1 MVLPQLQGQVD
12 QAVVAALELEAR
24 AHAAALGD
32 HGQVLLVG
40 QRLEAERLH
49 LADQPADLA
58 HPLLVQ
64 RRPVL
69 EVEAGPLQ
77 EVGDP
82 GLDLGR
88 VGDPDRGQ
96 VGVAVEHPEVD
107 PEGRRDQVVAGV
119 VLRQRG
125 QGELVEGGVPGAHD
139 RRPVDPVL
147 EPEHRVLVLA
157 PVGRERQRVGVQ
169 LLPPLG
175 PRRGLDLEGAREPV
189 RHGRVLS
196 VEARVRARADPK
208 LHVRAAATRGWP
220 RCWPSG
226 RRRWRPAWPPCGS
239 RPSPAGPGAGSRP
252 ARRAGRR
259 PSAHSTSWG
268 RR

>member
-1 MVLPQLQGQVD
+1 MPRPSVTTARSSLSGSGSKLSASISPISPRILPI
-12 QAVVAALELEAR
+12 
-24 AHAAALGD
+24 HCSY
-32 HGQVLLVG
+32 
-40 QRLEAERLH
+40 
-49 LADQPADLA
+49 
-58 HPLLVQ
+58 
-64 RRPVL
+64 RRGPVL
-69 EVEAGPLQ
+69 EVEAGPLH

-139 RRPVDPVL
+139 LRPVDPVL

-175 PRRGLDLEGAREPV
+175 PRGGLDLEGAREPV
-189 RHGRVLS
+189 RHGPVLS
-196 VEARVRARADPK
+196 VEARVRARAGPK

-226 RRRWRPAWPPCGS
+226 RRRWRPAWPPSGS

-259 PSAHSTSWG
+259 QGPTPRPGGSGSAARPG
-268 RR
+268 GPGGPPP